1 MLCVSFNAAQDDTP
15 DVDSR
20 LFSFCHSL
28 ELFFQLYRIVKIDVP
43 LSKYMN
49 VYDHMNLLGIYCCKQ
64 IYEKNF
70 CRILND
76 YSIKKI
82 PKHGISKIIL
92 SSFSCYSK
100 HLF

>member
-70 CRILND
+70 C
-76 YSIKKI
+76 SII
-82 PKHGISKIIL
+82 R
-92 SSFSCYSK
+92 
-100 HLF
+100 